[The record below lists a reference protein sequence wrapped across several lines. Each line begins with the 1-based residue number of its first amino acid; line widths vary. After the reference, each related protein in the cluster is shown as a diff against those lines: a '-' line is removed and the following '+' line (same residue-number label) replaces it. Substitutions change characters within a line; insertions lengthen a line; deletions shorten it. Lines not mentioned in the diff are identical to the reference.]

1 MRTRQELKRLYHS
14 SEFQKKYLYEGS
26 DLGAVCTEEGT
37 SFLLWSPLAEDV
49 KLRFYKDGE
58 KASCHQVV
66 SMKKAEKGVW
76 AYRTEENLHGVYYD
90 YELTFDGEKT
100 VTGDPYARAC
110 GVNGIRSMVC
120 DLKETDL
127 QTGIRIR
134 DQRHLRKM

>member
-76 AYRTEENLHGVYYD
+76 AYRTMIMNSH
-90 YELTFDGEKT
+90 LTEKKQLQ
-100 VTGDPYARAC
+100 
-110 GVNGIRSMVC
+110 GILMQGPA
-120 DLKETDL
+120 E
-127 QTGIRIR
+127 
-134 DQRHLRKM
+134 